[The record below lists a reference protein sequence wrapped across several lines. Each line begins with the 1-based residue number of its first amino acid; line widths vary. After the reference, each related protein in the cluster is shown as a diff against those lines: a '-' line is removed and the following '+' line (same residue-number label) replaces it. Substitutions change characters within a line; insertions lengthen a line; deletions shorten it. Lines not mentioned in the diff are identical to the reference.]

1 MCTEINIT
9 RCLCLM
15 TMQWASRKVEEKVYI
30 FTCRADYDSMLTCI
44 YEAWASGYGHQ
55 NIKLCVE
62 PVGQYGLFDEYI
74 HVEPDE
80 TKAEKVCHAVWY
92 KISAQVY
99 GEISYALLS
108 FEEDALD
115 TVYRIMILGFHF
127 GSGVLDMVQY
137 KDVLRFRQI
146 RKLVSREVCSFRE
159 FMRFYP
165 VDGNAY
171 VAHFEPRSR
180 VLMPVASYFTQ
191 RMPSENWMIVDDA
204 HGEAIVHPKDEEC
217 YIRILT
223 EEELQALSRTEQ
235 EDMYTHMWRNYFHT
249 MGIAQRENRACQ
261 RTHFPLWMRKH
272 VTEFQMLSD

>member
-1 MCTEINIT
+1 M
-9 RCLCLM
+9 
-15 TMQWASRKVEEKVYI
+15 YI
-30 FTCRADYDSMLTCI
+30 YTCRPDYDSMLTCI

-62 PVGQYGLFDEYI
+62 PVEQYGLFEKYI

-80 TKAEKVCHAVWY
+80 IKAEKVCRSLWH
-92 KISAQVY
+92 KISPQVY

-115 TVYRIMILGFHF
+115 TVYRVMILGFQF

-146 RKLVSREVCSFRE
+146 RKLVSREVHSFRE
-159 FMRFYP
+159 FLRFYL
-165 VDGNAY
+165 VEGNVY

-191 RMPSENWMIVDDA
+191 RMPSENWMIVDDV

-217 YIRILT
+217 YIRILSG
-223 EEELQALSRTEQ
+223 EELQALSSTEQ
-235 EDMYTHMWRNYFHT
+235 EDSYTHMWRNYFRT
-249 MGIAQRENRACQ
+249 MGIARRENRACQ
-261 RTHFPLWMRKH
+261 NTHFPLWMRKH
-272 VTEFQMLSD
+272 VTEFQELSE